1 MKNAVIAQMKKERG
15 DEIQRKIDEVRL
27 ISIYFLYVY
36 TKVFNIKVNFAS
48 SIYYICMSVCVYL
61 YVKLLK
67 YVIET

>member
-36 TKVFNIKVNFAS
+36 TKVIDIKVNFAS
-48 SIYYICMSVCVYL
+48 SMYYIYIYECVFIH
-61 YVKLLK
+61 V
-67 YVIET
+67 

>member
-36 TKVFNIKVNFAS
+36 TKVINIKVNFAS

-61 YVKLLK
+61 YMKLLK